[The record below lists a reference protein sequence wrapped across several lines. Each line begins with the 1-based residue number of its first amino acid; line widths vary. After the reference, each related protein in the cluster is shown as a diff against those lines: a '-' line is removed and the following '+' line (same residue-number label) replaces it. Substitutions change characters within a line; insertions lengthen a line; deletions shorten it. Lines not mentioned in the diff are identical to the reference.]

1 MQLQRKVIF
10 EVALLGSFF
19 FLCAL
24 LVSTLAL
31 ADDPVVTVTV
41 GDIEVP
47 PGGVVRA
54 PIMVQNVTALGGGV
68 INITFNSSVIHVT
81 GVTEGGGNALTIGA
95 WNSNNSLNPGY
106 VNIASYSAGITG
118 QHGDVIFADVTY
130 RAMGAVGSS
139 SPLNLSVESL
149 FNYHYVEIYYEIQ
162 NGEITTAESNVTGL
176 DTGPG
181 TYPSIGGVHK
191 GSLMPNRAINV
202 SKLYTYPSTGTGGHT
217 EYVRIWDDIALNAT
231 ATWSGYQTEW
241 QRLTFTQP
249 FTLQAGQTYY
259 YEMRTSSYPQ
269 IIHVQTHTTLD
280 GSDITCTSFE
290 DLNGNVYDDWIPAI
304 WLYSDEGGGS

>member
-1 MQLQRKVIF
+1 
-10 EVALLGSFF
+10 
-19 FLCAL
+19 
-24 LVSTLAL
+24 
-31 ADDPVVTVTV
+31 
-41 GDIEVP
+41 
-47 PGGVVRA
+47 
-54 PIMVQNVTALGGGV
+54 
-68 INITFNSSVIHVT
+68 VIHVT

-95 WNSNNSLNPGY
+95 WSSNNSGNLGY
-106 VNIASYSAGITG
+106 VNIASYSTGITG

-149 FNYHYVEIYYEIQ
+149 FNYHYVEIHYEIQ
-162 NGEITTAESNVTGL
+162 NGAITTVESNVTGL

-181 TYPSIGGVHK
+181 TYPSIGGAHK

-269 IIHVQTHTTLD
+269 IIHAQTHTTLD